1 MKSTEDLINKL
12 SKAGL
17 TGKWGEPGNLKWVRI
32 WVRDQW
38 QCTYCGEEL
47 LTDVIRMVSAQVD
60 HLLPASRYPEF
71 RDTDAN
77 YVLSC
82 YCCNQIK
89 RDFDPLK
96 DHEEWKDAPL
106 EGHRDELIEISRTHI
121 ESRREKKKQIAKKSL
136 EIVKEYY
143 KSQR

>member
-1 MKSTEDLINKL
+1 MKLIEDLINDL
-12 SKAGL
+12 SRAGL

-32 WVRDQW
+32 WARDQW
-38 QCTYCGEEL
+38 QCIYCGEDL
-47 LTDVIRMVSAQVD
+47 LKDVIRMTSAQID

-71 RDTDAN
+71 WDTDAN

-96 DHEEWKDAPL
+96 DHEELKDAPL
-106 EGHRDELIEISRTHI
+106 NAHRDELIEISRKHI
-121 ESRREKKKQIAKKSL
+121 ESRLNAKKQIAERSR
-136 EIVKEYY
+136 EIVSKYR
-143 KSQR
+143 SQG